1 MCKAM
6 RALETLQCSGKD
18 TVYKKEHP
26 LGMQTRGWVILSKL
40 CAWCVGL
47 VLKHGFLFHPGFSEC
62 FSMLSC
68 LRAHLLLARNID
80 KSHQGQTCHDLKPA
94 SIAVGCYNSF
104 WLQNTNTSSSWPALD
119 GFL

>member
-18 TVYKKEHP
+18 TVYKKEYP

-47 VLKHGFLFHPGFSEC
+47 VLKHGFLFHPGFLC
-62 FSMLSC
+62 SC
-68 LRAHLLLARNID
+68 CGPSRSNRNFLRLISGQGLRAERSEQRA
-80 KSHQGQTCHDLKPA
+80 
-94 SIAVGCYNSF
+94 
-104 WLQNTNTSSSWPALD
+104 ALVS
-119 GFL
+119 